1 MSMSTSFTRK
11 GPGRRHDYSGV
22 RKKIHKNIHPYEE
35 WMIRER
41 CGALTETFM
50 RRYWGYKRTYG
61 IIAKKRK
68 AFNLLINKV
77 RRRK

>member
-22 RKKIHKNIHPYEE
+22 RRKIHENIHPYYE
-35 WMIRER
+35 WLIRER
-41 CGALTETFM
+41 CGALTETFL
-50 RRYWGYKRTYG
+50 RRYWKYKRNIG
-61 IIAKKRK
+61 IFQRMRK
-68 AFNLLINKV
+68 VFNLLITKV